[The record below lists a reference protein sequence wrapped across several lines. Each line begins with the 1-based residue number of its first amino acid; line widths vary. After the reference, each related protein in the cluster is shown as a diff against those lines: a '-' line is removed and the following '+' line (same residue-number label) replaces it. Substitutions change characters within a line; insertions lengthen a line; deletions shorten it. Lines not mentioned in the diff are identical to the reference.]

1 MFKFQ
6 HKTAIITYSLNE
18 RGKAIAE
25 RFASLGAKMV
35 LHYSEKES
43 YGIDKLV
50 SDIKAMGTGVYKVR
64 VNFKEQTNYE
74 VLFLPQKRKP
84 DIIVLNPEQDESLM
98 QLIQFAVKHIADKGR
113 VIYIVPKTDLQNFP
127 DFIEQMKK
135 QASFVQQRGITL
147 NAIVTKNDLFEIPTG
162 SIHIADAAEFFA
174 SDLSDLISGQYIIIN
189 GLKL

>member
-35 LHYSEKES
+35 LHYSEKGS

-64 VNFKEQTNYE
+64 VNFKEQTDYE
-74 VLFLPQKRKP
+74 LLFLPQKRKP

-98 QLIQFAVKHIADKGR
+98 QLIHFAVKHIADKGR

-135 QASFVQQRGITL
+135 QASFAQQRGITL

>member
-18 RGKAIAE
+18 TGKAIAE

-35 LHYSEKES
+35 LHYSEKEN

>member
-135 QASFVQQRGITL
+135 QASFAQQRGITL